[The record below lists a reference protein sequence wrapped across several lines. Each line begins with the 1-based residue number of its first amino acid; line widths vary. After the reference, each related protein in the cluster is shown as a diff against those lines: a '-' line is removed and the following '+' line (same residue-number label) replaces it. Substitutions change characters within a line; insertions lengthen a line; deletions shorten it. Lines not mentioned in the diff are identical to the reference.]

1 MFIGALARRF
11 IMCFT
16 TTSEEKA
23 RNLVLKEGATVEQL
37 VQALSSIG
45 STPRDII
52 AILQSLRAAGALE
65 ADLEVI

>member
-1 MFIGALARRF
+1 V
-11 IMCFT
+11 
-16 TTSEEKA
+16 
-23 RNLVLKEGATVEQL
+23 VLKEVTVEQL
-37 VQALSSIG
+37 VQALTSIG